1 VKKTLSLKNRFIFIY
16 DKFEFIKMKV
26 KHSKYKNTGILF
38 ELLTRQLTS
47 DTITGNQTKS
57 LSFLK
62 KHFNS
67 KTELLKEYKIYHTL
81 ATQKYNRDNQATM
94 LIEELIKAHNKL
106 NKSQLRREKYNL
118 IKEIKDT
125 YNVNDFFK
133 AKITDYKIMASIYNL
148 LENKKATALSIVDS
162 KVTLL
167 EHITKSKQKTIK
179 KDSVLENYNKQD
191 KDTRLLT
198 YKVLLEKFNDKY
210 SGLKDNQKTL
220 LKEYVNS
227 VTNSPSLKSYIN
239 QEIKEVKKTITK
251 FSKKVEDKA
260 VAVKLNETKGMIK
273 PLCKKTFVNDDNVIN
288 LLNYYELINE
298 LKTIHG

>member
-1 VKKTLSLKNRFIFIY
+1 
-16 DKFEFIKMKV
+16 MKV

-47 DTITGNQTKS
+47 DTIAGNQPKS

-62 KHFNS
+62 KHFNK

-81 ATQKYNRDNQATM
+81 ATQKYNKDSQATM
-94 LIEELIKAHNKL
+94 LINTLIEAHEKL

-133 AKITDYKIMASIYNL
+133 AKITDYKIMASIFNL
-148 LENKKATALSIVDS
+148 LENKKATALSIVNS

-167 EHITKSKQKTIK
+167 EHITLNKSKNSK
-179 KDSVLENYNKQD
+179 KDIVLENFSKQD
-191 KDTRLLT
+191 TDTRLLT
-198 YKVLLEKFNDKY
+198 YKVLLEKFNNKY
-210 SGLKDNQKTL
+210 SGLEENQQTL

-227 VTNSPSLKSYIN
+227 VTNSPALKSYLN
-239 QEIKEVKKTITK
+239 QEIKEVKKDLTK
-251 FSKKVEDKA
+251 FSKKVKDKA
-260 VAVKLNETKGMIK
+260 IIIKLNETKTMIK
-273 PLCKKTFVNDDNVIN
+273 PLSKNVMVNDDNVIN

>member
-1 VKKTLSLKNRFIFIY
+1 
-16 DKFEFIKMKV
+16 MKV

-47 DTITGNQTKS
+47 DTIAGNQSKS

-81 ATQKYNRDNQATM
+81 ATQKYDKDSQATM
-94 LIEELIKAHNKL
+94 LIETLLEAHKNL
-106 NKSQLRREKYNL
+106 NKGQLRREKYNL
-118 IKEIKDT
+118 IKEIKEN
-125 YNVNDFFK
+125 YNVNNFFK
-133 AKITDYKIMASIYNL
+133 AKITNYKIMASIFNL
-148 LENKKATALSIVDS
+148 LENKKASSLSIVNS

-167 EHITKSKQKTIK
+167 EHITEKKQKIK
-179 KDSVLENYNKQD
+179 KNTVLENFSKQD
-191 KDTRLLT
+191 QDTRLLT

-210 SGLKDNQKTL
+210 SGLQNNQKTL

-227 VTNSPSLKSYIN
+227 VSNSPALKSYLN
-239 QEIKEVKKTITK
+239 QEIKDVRKILTK
-251 FSKKVEDKA
+251 YSKKVEDKA
-260 VAVKLNETKGMIK
+260 VAIKLNETKEMIK
-273 PLCKKTFVNDDNVIN
+273 PLCKKSSVNDDNVIN
-288 LLNYYELINE
+288 LLNYYELVNE

>member
-1 VKKTLSLKNRFIFIY
+1 
-16 DKFEFIKMKV
+16 MKV

-47 DTITGNQTKS
+47 DTITGNQSKS

-81 ATQKYNRDNQATM
+81 ATQKYEKDSQATM
-94 LIEELIKAHNKL
+94 LINTLLEAHGKL

-133 AKITDYKIMASIYNL
+133 AKITDYKIMASIFNL
-148 LENKKATALSIVDS
+148 LENKNATALSIVNS

-167 EHITKSKQKTIK
+167 EHITENKSKNSK
-179 KDSVLENYNKQD
+179 KDVVLENFSKQD

-210 SGLKDNQKTL
+210 SSLEDNQKTL

-227 VTNSPSLKSYIN
+227 VTNSPALKSYLN
-239 QEIKEVKKTITK
+239 QEIKEVKKILTRY
-251 FSKKVEDKA
+251 SKKVEDKA
-260 VAVKLNETKGMIK
+260 VAIKLNETKGMIK
-273 PLCKKTFVNDDNVIN
+273 PLCKKSSVNDDNVIN
-288 LLNYYELINE
+288 LLNYYSLVNE

>member
-1 VKKTLSLKNRFIFIY
+1 
-16 DKFEFIKMKV
+16 MKV

-47 DTITGNQTKS
+47 DTITGNQSKS

-81 ATQKYNRDNQATM
+81 ATKKFKKDSQATM
-94 LIEELIKAHNKL
+94 LIEELIKAHGKL

-125 YNVNDFFK
+125 YDINDFFK
-133 AKITDYKIMASIYNL
+133 AKISNYKVMASIFNL
-148 LENKKATALSIVDS
+148 LENKDASPLSIVNS

-167 EHITKSKQKTIK
+167 EHITGKTLENKPK
-179 KDSVLENYNKQD
+179 KDVVMEDYAKYD

-198 YKVLLEKFNDKY
+198 YKVLLEKFVMYNNSISKND
-210 SGLKDNQKTL
+210 
-220 LKEYVNS
+220 
-227 VTNSPSLKSYIN
+227 
-239 QEIKEVKKTITK
+239 
-251 FSKKVEDKA
+251 
-260 VAVKLNETKGMIK
+260 
-273 PLCKKTFVNDDNVIN
+273 
-288 LLNYYELINE
+288 
-298 LKTIHG
+298 

>member
-1 VKKTLSLKNRFIFIY
+1 
-16 DKFEFIKMKV
+16 MKV

-47 DTITGNQTKS
+47 DTIAGNQPKA

-62 KHFNS
+62 KHFNK

-81 ATQKYNRDNQATM
+81 ATQKYNKDSQATM
-94 LIEELIKAHNKL
+94 LIDTLLEAHGKL

-133 AKITDYKIMASIYNL
+133 AKITDYKIMASIFNL
-148 LENKKATALSIVDS
+148 LENKEATPLSIVNS
-162 KVTLL
+162 KVNIL
-167 EHITKSKQKTIK
+167 EHITRKQTSDNK
-179 KDSVLENYNKQD
+179 KNVVLENFSKQN

-198 YKVLLEKFNDKY
+198 YKVLLEKFNNKY
-210 SGLKDNQKTL
+210 SNLQDNQKTL

-227 VTNSPSLKSYIN
+227 VTNSPALKSYIN
-239 QEIKEVKKTITK
+239 QEIKEVKKIITGY
-251 FSKKVEDKA
+251 SKKVEDKV
-260 VAVKLNETKGMIK
+260 VAIKLTETKGMIK
-273 PLCKKTFVNDDNVIN
+273 PLCKKTSVNDDNVIN
-288 LLNYYELINE
+288 LLNYYELVNE

>member
-1 VKKTLSLKNRFIFIY
+1 
-16 DKFEFIKMKV
+16 MKV

-47 DTITGNQTKS
+47 DTIAGNQPKA

-62 KHFNS
+62 KHFKS

-81 ATQKYNRDNQATM
+81 ATQKYNKDSQATM
-94 LIEELIKAHNKL
+94 LIETLVEAHGKL

-118 IKEIKDT
+118 IKEIKET

-148 LENKKATALSIVDS
+148 LENRKATALSIVNS

-167 EHITKSKQKTIK
+167 EHITKNKPKNSK
-179 KDSVLENYNKQD
+179 KDVVLENYNKQD

-210 SGLKDNQKTL
+210 SSLQDNQKTL

-227 VTNSPSLKSYIN
+227 VSNSPALKSFLN
-239 QEIKEVKKTITK
+239 QEIKEVKKDLSRY
-251 FSKKVEDKA
+251 SKKVEDKA
-260 VAVKLNETKGMIK
+260 VAIKLNETKLMIK
-273 PLCKKTFVNDDNVIN
+273 PLCKKSSVNDDNVIN
-288 LLNYYELINE
+288 LLNYYELVNE

>member
-1 VKKTLSLKNRFIFIY
+1 
-16 DKFEFIKMKV
+16 MKV

-47 DTITGNQTKS
+47 DTIAGNQPKS
-57 LSFLK
+57 LDFLK

-81 ATQKYNRDNQATM
+81 ATQKYKKDSQATM
-94 LIEELIKAHNKL
+94 LIEELIKSHKKL

-118 IKEIKDT
+118 IKEIKENYD
-125 YNVNDFFK
+125 VNDFFK
-133 AKITDYKIMASIYNL
+133 AKITDYKIMASIFNL
-148 LENKKATALSIVDS
+148 IENREATPLSIVNS
-162 KVTLL
+162 KVTIL
-167 EHITKSKQKTIK
+167 EHITENQKEQSKKST
-179 KDSVLENYNKQD
+179 VLENYEKQD

-210 SGLKDNQKTL
+210 SGLQDNQKTL

-227 VTNSPSLKSYIN
+227 VSNSPALKSYIN
-239 QEIKEVKKTITK
+239 QEIKGVKKDITK
-251 FSKKVEDKA
+251 YSKKVEDKA
-260 VAVKLNETKGMIK
+260 IAIKLNETKNMVN
-273 PLCKKTFVNDDNVIN
+273 PLDKKSSVSDDNVIN
-288 LLNYYELINE
+288 LLNYYELVNE

>member
-1 VKKTLSLKNRFIFIY
+1 
-16 DKFEFIKMKV
+16 MKV

-47 DTITGNQTKS
+47 DTIAGNQPKS

-67 KTELLKEYKIYHTL
+67 KSELLKEYKIYHTL
-81 ATQKYNRDNQATM
+81 ATQKYNKDNQATM
-94 LIEELIKAHNKL
+94 LIDTLLEAHGKL

-133 AKITDYKIMASIYNL
+133 AQITDYKVMASIFNL
-148 LENKKATALSIVDS
+148 LENKTASPLSIVNS
-162 KVTLL
+162 KVNIL
-167 EHITKSKQKTIK
+167 EHITRKQTSSK
-179 KDSVLENYNKQD
+179 KDIVLENFNNQD

-198 YKVLLEKFNDKY
+198 YKIVLEKFNDKY
-210 SGLKDNQKTL
+210 SDLQDNQKTL

-227 VTNSPSLKSYIN
+227 VSNSPALKSYVN
-239 QEIKEVKKTITK
+239 QEIKEVKKDIGK
-251 FSKKVEDKA
+251 YSQKVEDKA
-260 VAVKLNETKGMIK
+260 VVVKLTETRDMIK
-273 PLCKKTFVNDDNVIN
+273 PLCKKTSVNDDNVIN
-288 LLNYYELINE
+288 LLNYYELVNE

>member
-1 VKKTLSLKNRFIFIY
+1 
-16 DKFEFIKMKV
+16 MKV

-47 DTITGNQTKS
+47 DTIAGGQSKS

-81 ATQKYNRDNQATM
+81 ATQKYNKDSQATM
-94 LIEELIKAHNKL
+94 LIETLIDAHKKL

-133 AKITDYKIMASIYNL
+133 AKITNYKIMASIFNL

-167 EHITKSKQKTIK
+167 EHITQKQNKPK
-179 KDSVLENYNKQD
+179 KDIVFENFNKQD
-191 KDTRLLT
+191 SDTRLLT
-198 YKVLLEKFNDKY
+198 YKVLLEKFNNKY
-210 SGLKDNQKTL
+210 SGLQDNQKTL

-227 VTNSPSLKSYIN
+227 VTNSPALKSYIN
-239 QEIKEVKKTITK
+239 QEIKEVKKDITK
-251 FSKKVEDKA
+251 YSKKVEDKA
-260 VAVKLNETKGMIK
+260 VVVKLNETKGMIK
-273 PLCKKTFVNDDNVIN
+273 PLCKKTSVNDDNVIN
-288 LLNYYELINE
+288 LLNYYELVNE
-298 LKTIHG
+298 LKTIHV

>member
-1 VKKTLSLKNRFIFIY
+1 
-16 DKFEFIKMKV
+16 MKV

-47 DTITGNQTKS
+47 DTIAGNQPKS

-81 ATQKYNRDNQATM
+81 ATQKYSKDSQASM
-94 LIEELIKAHNKL
+94 LIEELMKTHDKL

-133 AKITDYKIMASIYNL
+133 AKITDYKVMASIFNL
-148 LENKKATALSIVDS
+148 LENTEATPLSIVDS

-167 EHITKSKQKTIK
+167 EHITRKQTSIK
-179 KDSVLENYNKQD
+179 KDNILENFSKQD
-191 KDTRLLT
+191 KNTRLLT
-198 YKVLLEKFNDKY
+198 YKVILEKFNDKY
-210 SGLKDNQKTL
+210 SELQDNQKTL

-227 VTNSPSLKSYIN
+227 VTNSPALKSYIN
-239 QEIKEVKKTITK
+239 QEIKEVKDILTK
-251 FSKKVEDKA
+251 YSKKVEDKA
-260 VAVKLNETKGMIK
+260 VAVKLTETKEMIK
-273 PLCKKTFVNDDNVIN
+273 PLCKKSSVNDDNVIN
-288 LLNYYELINE
+288 LLNYYELVNE

>member
-1 VKKTLSLKNRFIFIY
+1 
-16 DKFEFIKMKV
+16 MKV

-47 DTITGNQTKS
+47 DTISGNNPKS
-57 LSFLK
+57 LDFLK

-81 ATQKYNRDNQATM
+81 ATKKYSKDSQATM
-94 LIEELIKAHNKL
+94 LIETLTEAHKKL

-118 IKEIKDT
+118 IKEIKET
-125 YNVNDFFK
+125 YDVNNFFK
-133 AKITDYKIMASIYNL
+133 SKITDYKIMASIYNL
-148 LENKKATALSIVDS
+148 LENTEATPISIVNS

-167 EHITKSKQKTIK
+167 EHITTKKPQIKTNNN
-179 KDSVLENYNKQD
+179 VLEAFNKQD

-198 YKVLLEKFNDKY
+198 YKVLLEKFNEKY
-210 SGLKDNQKTL
+210 SGLQDNQKTL

-227 VTNSPSLKSYIN
+227 VSNSPALKSFIN
-239 QEIKEVKKTITK
+239 QEIKEVKKNLTK

-273 PLCKKTFVNDDNVIN
+273 PLDKKSMVQDDNVIN
-288 LLNYYELINE
+288 LLNYYELVNE

>member
-1 VKKTLSLKNRFIFIY
+1 
-16 DKFEFIKMKV
+16 MKV

-47 DTITGNQTKS
+47 DTIAGNQPKS

-81 ATQKYNRDNQATM
+81 ATQKYSKDSQASM
-94 LIEELIKAHNKL
+94 LIEELMKAHDKL

-133 AKITDYKIMASIYNL
+133 AKITDYKVMASIFNL
-148 LENKKATALSIVDS
+148 LENNEATPLSIVDS

-167 EHITKSKQKTIK
+167 EHITRKQTSIK
-179 KDSVLENYNKQD
+179 KDNILENFSKQD
-191 KDTRLLT
+191 KNTRLLT
-198 YKVLLEKFNDKY
+198 YKVILEKFNDKY
-210 SGLKDNQKTL
+210 SELQDNQKTL

-227 VTNSPSLKSYIN
+227 VTNSPALKSYIN
-239 QEIKEVKKTITK
+239 QEIKEVKDLLTK
-251 FSKKVEDKA
+251 YSKKVEDKA
-260 VAVKLNETKGMIK
+260 VAVKLTETKEMIK
-273 PLCKKTFVNDDNVIN
+273 PLCKKSSVNDDNVIN
-288 LLNYYELINE
+288 LLNYYELVNE

>member
-1 VKKTLSLKNRFIFIY
+1 
-16 DKFEFIKMKV
+16 MKV

-47 DTITGNQTKS
+47 DTIAGNQPKA

-62 KHFNS
+62 KHFNK

-81 ATQKYNRDNQATM
+81 ATQKYDKDSKATM
-94 LIEELIKAHNKL
+94 LIETLLDAHGKL
-106 NKSQLRREKYNL
+106 NKGQLRREKYNL

-125 YNVNDFFK
+125 YSVNNFFK
-133 AKITDYKIMASIYNL
+133 AKITDYKVMASIFNL
-148 LENKKATALSIVDS
+148 LENKNATPLSIVGS

-167 EHITKSKQKTIK
+167 EHITEKQQKAK
-179 KDSVLENYNKQD
+179 KDVVLENFNSQD

-210 SGLKDNQKTL
+210 NDLQDNQKTL

-227 VTNSPSLKSYIN
+227 VTNSPALKSYIN
-239 QEIKEVKKTITK
+239 QEIKEVKKIITGY
-251 FSKKVEDKA
+251 SKKVEDKV
-260 VAVKLNETKGMIK
+260 VAIKLTETKGMIK
-273 PLCKKTFVNDDNVIN
+273 PLCKKTSVNDDNVIN
-288 LLNYYELINE
+288 LLNYYELVNE